1 MYRVGEDH
9 GRCGNPTCK
18 RTPQFGIRPGMG
30 IQGEQLRDPDTDNA
44 CKNLTYDRI
53 AGLREGRVDGAEF
66 KDCSGTLFKN

>member
-1 MYRVGEDH
+1 
-9 GRCGNPTCK
+9 
-18 RTPQFGIRPGMG
+18 MG